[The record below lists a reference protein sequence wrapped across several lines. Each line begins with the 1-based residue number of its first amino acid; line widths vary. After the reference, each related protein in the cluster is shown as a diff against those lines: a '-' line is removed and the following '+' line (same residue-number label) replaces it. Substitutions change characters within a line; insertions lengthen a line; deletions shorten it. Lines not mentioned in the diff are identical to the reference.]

1 MGAMEMIHGT
11 TPVDPGK
18 AGAVAHRN
26 LRGLK
31 RPSAGAASGP
41 GQPQG
46 SIQAGDE
53 GLEQPWEKD
62 LGVLVGES

>member
-1 MGAMEMIHGT
+1 MELPLLILEKLEQWPTGIS
-11 TPVDPGK
+11 
-18 AGAVAHRN
+18 
-26 LRGLK
+26 GLK

-62 LGVLVGES
+62 WRVLVGESWT